1 MKKTNQRKSK
11 EISNSIISG
20 LSESLSY
27 VRGKSTVYR
36 ARVVNIPPVPEFKGN
51 EIKEIRG
58 LIRLTQKLFAQT
70 LGVSVK
76 TVEAWEANRNIP
88 DGPAQRMLFAF
99 KNNPKSLRF
108 FNIKAAFI
116 PPKPQLLRIIA
127 DCFNC
132 CAKVLAQPEACASRS
147 FRPTVGGTICSC
159 CTFKVTI
166 VSINPAEPKVCPVP
180 PFIE

>member
-108 FNIKAAFI
+108 FNIKI
-116 PPKPQLLRIIA
+116 H
-127 DCFNC
+127 
-132 CAKVLAQPEACASRS
+132 
-147 FRPTVGGTICSC
+147 
-159 CTFKVTI
+159 
-166 VSINPAEPKVCPVP
+166 
-180 PFIE
+180 